1 MQNNI
6 PADFS
11 KLRLQNPQTFRLSL
25 RINIVGYADFSLEV
39 CKHYLQSLF
48 CKRSIIHNSN
58 FLPDFTYTA
67 ITKAGQRVSAT
78 IQAANIQAAGHA
90 LKEQGLLPLDI
101 GPLKKVSVWTF
112 LKSITTISLDEKIGF
127 VENLSIMLKSG
138 IPLTRAMQILV
149 KQTKNARFNAII
161 LDIASQVEG
170 GKSLAEALGKHSNV
184 FSNIFIS
191 MVKVGELSG
200 NLDKSLEYL
209 TLQLHRE
216 ADLKSKVRGAMIYP
230 SVIVAAMVIIAILMS
245 IFVLPKLTSIFKEFG
260 NVDLPFMTKVV
271 IAVADFM
278 SAHSIVMVGLI
289 IACVFGVV
297 LFYRTYQGKKAF
309 DFISVRI
316 FIIGTIIR
324 KINLARFA
332 RILSSLLKS
341 GIPIV
346 EGLEVAGNSIAN
358 IPYREL
364 IIKAASEV
372 RLGKNL
378 TETLSKDDTL
388 FPVLVVQMLEVGEES
403 GTVEDML
410 GQLAVH
416 YEEEVDTIMKNLSSI
431 IEPLLLLFIGGI
443 VGVLAVALISPI
455 YSISQSIK

>member
-1 MQNNI
+1 M
-6 PADFS
+6 PEFA
-11 KLRLQNPQTFRLSL
+11 
-25 RINIVGYADFSLEV
+25 
-39 CKHYLQSLF
+39 
-48 CKRSIIHNSN
+48 
-58 FLPDFTYTA
+58 YTA
-67 ITKAGQRVSAT
+67 IAKTGQRVNAT
-78 IQAANIQAAGHA
+78 IQATDSQAVGHA
-90 LKEQGLLPLDI
+90 LKEQGLLALDI
-101 GPLKKVSVWTF
+101 SLLKKSSPLAF
-112 LKSITTISLDEKIGF
+112 FKKISSISLDEKIGF

-149 KQTKNARFNAII
+149 KQTVNFRFKAVIA
-161 LDIASQVEG
+161 DIASQVEG
-170 GKSLAEALGKHSNV
+170 GRSLAEALGKYDKI

-209 TLQLHRE
+209 TIQLHRE

-230 SVIVAAMVIIAILMS
+230 SVIVAAMLIIGILMS
-245 IFVLPKLTSIFKEFG
+245 IFVLPKLTSVFKEFG

-278 SAHSIVMVGLI
+278 SAHAIIMILFMIGSIFGL
-289 IACVFGVV
+289 V
-297 LFYRTYQGKKAF
+297 LFYRTYQGQKSF
-309 DFISVRI
+309 DWFSVRMYV
-316 FIIGTIIR
+316 IGNIVR

-346 EGLEVAGNSIAN
+346 EGLEVAGNSLSN

-364 IIKAASEV
+364 ILKASSQV

-378 TETLSKDDTL
+378 TETLSKDERL
-388 FPVLVVQMLEVGEES
+388 FPILVVQMLEVGEES

-431 IEPLLLLFIGGI
+431 IEPLLLLVIGGI
-443 VGVLAVALISPI
+443 VGVLAMALISPI
-455 YSISQSIK
+455 YSISQNIK